1 MEEQNNRNVQNQK
14 PEENNHETGL
24 NSKKAIPKMTIIIGA
39 IAVAVVVIAVVL
51 IVLLGGNNNHHDSTS
66 HTHTYGEWETIKAAT
81 CTQEGTESRYCSCGD
96 NQTRPLSAN
105 GHTVINIGAI
115 QATCTTDGYTA
126 GTSCSACG
134 IFIVAPQKIA
144 ASHKYNSGILTTEA
158 TCTENGM
165 KTYTCSACNASYSE
179 TINSGHEWLDAT
191 CTSPKTCNKCNLT
204 DGEKLGHTCIVGTC
218 ERCNQEIH
226 PELKILVELP
236 ATFSRIFD
244 SSGEILSKMTITEI
258 SYEYSKNGDLIITF
272 SFEKN
277 YDKSG
282 SSERYDPGF
291 RYKLSD
297 DEGYILASST
307 YYAYN
312 LSVGDKVKN
321 KTITIRS
328 INLTESEYYTLEL
341 SDSGW

>member
-1 MEEQNNRNVQNQK
+1 MEEQNNHFSENQEPK
-14 PEENNHETGL
+14 EKIKETIT
-24 NSKKAIPKMTIIIGA
+24 NKKKTIPKMAIIIGA

-158 TCTENGM
+158 TCTKNGM

-179 TINSGHEWLDAT
+179 TINGGHEWLDAT
-191 CTSPKTCNKCNLT
+191 CTSPKTCNKCSLT
-204 DGEKLGHTCIVGTC
+204 DGEKLGHTCDVGNCNRCKKNIDPIVNLPDLPIESSYRGEYYIATM
-218 ERCNQEIH
+218 
-226 PELKILVELP
+226 KITSLSYKWVRSDRL
-236 ATFSRIFD
+236 RI
-244 SSGEILSKMTITEI
+244 IV
-258 SYEYSKNGDLIITF
+258 
-272 SFEKN
+272 SFEKI
-277 YDKSG
+277 YDEEGAAADNTVRFKYRLLDSDGFVVATGG
-282 SSERYDPGF
+282 SSFFD
-291 RYKLSD
+291 
-297 DEGYILASST
+297 YI
-307 YYAYN
+307 
-312 LSVGDKVKN
+312 VGDKIKDYECDIYLNNSVSQDC
-321 KTITIRS
+321 T
-328 INLTESEYYTLEL
+328 YTLQII
-341 SDSGW
+341 DAGV